1 MQAAPPHPP
10 PLQSAALVHAH
21 APPTH
26 ARPVPHWELDVHVV
40 WPHVPAVAP
49 VHANDPFGQ
58 SALVPQASW
67 HWPIAPVFEPPHVAV
82 TPQSAFAMHWFVLP
96 TSALADTWKSL

>member
-1 MQAAPPHPP
+1 M
-10 PLQSAALVHAH
+10 
-21 APPTH
+21 
-26 ARPVPHWELDVHVV
+26 
-40 WPHVPAVAP
+40 PAVAP

-58 SALVPQASW
+58 SALVPHASW

-96 TSALADTWKSL
+96 TSALADTWKSLYTTRPHCAVDAARSGVLNVKRFV